1 MEGKKNIRV
10 LLSKSDQDA
19 HEVGIRYVAIS
30 LKDAGME
37 VIFTRYTIID
47 EVAETALQ
55 ENVDVIGLSFYGAG
69 LRYDIPRLME
79 LLKERNIEDTR
90 VLVGGTITEQEKA
103 ELLKTGIRGVFTPG
117 SGSVQGIVNFITSNI
132 YGTG

>member
-19 HEVGIRYVAIS
+19 HELGIRNVASS

-37 VIFTRYTIID
+37 VIFTRYTIVD

-55 ENVDVIGLSFYGAG
+55 ESVDVVGLSFYSAG
-69 LRYDIPRLME
+69 LRYDVPRLME
-79 LLKERNIEDTR
+79 LLKEKNIEDT
-90 VLVGGTITEQEKA
+90 LVIIGGIITEQEKA

-117 SGSVQGIVNFITSNI
+117 SGPVQDIVNFITSNI
-132 YGTG
+132 SGRD

>member
-1 MEGKKNIRV
+1 MGGKKKIRV

-19 HEVGIRYVAIS
+19 HEVGIRYVASS

-37 VIFTRYTIID
+37 VIFTRYRIID

-55 ENVDVIGLSFYGAG
+55 ENVDVIGLSFYSGG
-69 LRYDIPRLME
+69 LRYDVPMLME
-79 LLKERNIEDTR
+79 LLRERNIEDT
-90 VLVGGTITEQEKA
+90 LVIIGGTITEQEKA
-103 ELLKTGIRGVFTPG
+103 ELLKMGIRGVSTPG